1 MFVRICTAN
10 AFPFGSVS
18 AVFSYVMERPCRAE
32 ARKVLHDKKDAH
44 RCKKYVI
51 ALRYTFGAAKM
62 CGTHSCYH
70 VEEGR
75 RKDDVPYEKK

>member
-1 MFVRICTAN
+1 MRSLSGVYLRCFFMSWKDLVVLRRER
-10 AFPFGSVS
+10 
-18 AVFSYVMERPCRAE
+18 FSMT
-32 ARKVLHDKKDAH
+32 KKDAH

-51 ALRYTFGAAKM
+51 ALRYTSGAAKM